1 MTDLLQEDINRLAD
15 KDSLFR
21 HFCNKTVLITGA
33 SGLIGSLL
41 VKGLLRYGDN
51 NKTNIRVIAM
61 ARREEKARAV
71 FAGCLENENLKI
83 ICQDITDPVDV
94 EEPVDYII
102 HGASPT
108 GSRYFVEHPAET
120 IDGIIT
126 GTRNVL
132 DLARRKKTSGVVFL
146 SSLEVYG
153 KPAGDGSS
161 VALVSEKD
169 SGYIDTMDVRS
180 SYSEGKRMAETLCA
194 AYASEYGVP
203 VKILRLTQ
211 TFGPGVSYD
220 DGRVFAEFARCG
232 AEGRDIILHTK
243 GETVRNYCYT
253 VDAATAVLTV
263 LEKGAGGQAY
273 NCASRNTTVSIK
285 EMADLFSSMAGE
297 GTNVIIKD
305 DVTSTMGYNPVM
317 KIELDTRKLEELGWR
332 SEYQMKEMTERLFSY
347 MKGQR

>member
-1 MTDLLQEDINRLAD
+1 
-15 KDSLFR
+15 
-21 HFCNKTVLITGA
+21 
-33 SGLIGSLL
+33 
-41 VKGLLRYGDN
+41 
-51 NKTNIRVIAM
+51 
-61 ARREEKARAV
+61 
-71 FAGCLENENLKI
+71 
-83 ICQDITDPVDV
+83 
-94 EEPVDYII
+94 
-102 HGASPT
+102 
-108 GSRYFVEHPAET
+108 
-120 IDGIIT
+120 
-126 GTRNVL
+126 
-132 DLARRKKTSGVVFL
+132 
-146 SSLEVYG
+146 
-153 KPAGDGSS
+153 
-161 VALVSEKD
+161 
-169 SGYIDTMDVRS
+169 
-180 SYSEGKRMAETLCA
+180 MAETLCA

-211 TFGPGVSYD
+211 TFGPGVSYG

-263 LEKGAGGQAY
+263 LEKGTGGQAY

-317 KIELDTRKLEELGWR
+317 KIELDTRKLEELGWK

>member
-1 MTDLLQEDINRLAD
+1 MTDLLQEDINRLAEND
-15 KDSLFR
+15 GLFR
-21 HFCNKTVLITGA
+21 PFCNKTVLITGA

-41 VKGLLRYGDN
+41 VKGLLRYGEN
-51 NKTNIRVIAM
+51 NETNIRVIAM
-61 ARREEKARAV
+61 AHREEKARAV
-71 FAGCLENENLKI
+71 SAECLENENLKI
-83 ICQDITDPVDV
+83 ICQDIIDPVDV

-132 DLARRKKTSGVVFL
+132 DLARRKKTSSVVFL

-263 LEKGAGGQAY
+263 LEKGTGGQAY

-285 EMADLFSSMAGE
+285 ELADLFSSMAGE